1 MPNDVAILGGGFMGV
16 CAALECAHRGI
27 SVDLYDRRSEL
38 LTEAGRVNEGK
49 IHVGYVYANDP
60 TEKTTRRLVD
70 GAVLFASC
78 LGRWIDLHANPLETS
93 EPFDYAVLR
102 QSALPVSTIESH
114 FRVVDRI
121 LDETEQK
128 HGARYL
134 NRPSAVGFEP
144 LSSEEFERRYDRAHV
159 AAVYRTTERSV
170 DAWRLAERCARLCA
184 RLRAFAS
191 TPAPP
196 SWASVRD
203 ADAGFLVALTSG
215 DAEKRERYRYVVN
228 ALWGGRLGID
238 AGLGFLPRRRWLY
251 RYKFG
256 IRLALRPGAAQP
268 PNGDAGARLIRRRG
282 QLLDR
287 SDLRV
292 VVSSRHGRNQRRHRP
307 SRLGCD
313 VRRAQRRAI
322 ACASVQA
329 LGTYLK
335 ALRDVPEAH
344 VSACH
349 VDGGVIFAWGA
360 TDIDDPESELHQR
373 HDIGIR
379 TDGNYHSVDPG
390 KYTMAPMFAV
400 QLGERLVGVDDVT
413 APLVSVAIPLY
424 RSRHLSIA
432 LPGTSRAST
441 TRRSKY

>member
-38 LTEAGRVNEGK
+38 LAEAGRVNEGK

-114 FRVVDRI
+114 FRVVERI

-170 DAWRLAERCARLCA
+170 DAWRLAERLREAVRASARIRVHTGTTVVGVC
-184 RLRAFAS
+184 
-191 TPAPP
+191 
-196 SWASVRD
+196 RD
-203 ADAGFLVALTSG
+203 ADSGFVVALTSG
-215 DAEKRERYRYVVN
+215 DAERRERYRHVVN

-256 IRLALRPGAAQP
+256 IRLALRQGAPQP
-268 PNGDAGARLIRRRG
+268 PTVTLVHGAFGDAVNYSTGLTYVSWYPAGMVGTSDTIVPPDWGAMFDER
-282 QLLDR
+282 
-287 SDLRV
+287 
-292 VVSSRHGRNQRRHRP
+292 
-307 SRLGCD
+307 
-313 VRRAQRRAI
+313 QRRAI
-322 ACASVQA
+322 ACASIRA

-344 VSACH
+344 VTACH

-379 TDGNYHSVDPG
+379 TEGNYHSVDPG

-400 QLGERLVGVDDVT
+400 QLGERL
-413 APLVSVAIPLY
+413 A
-424 RSRHLSIA
+424 RS
-432 LPGTSRAST
+432 G
-441 TRRSKY
+441 